1 MSMYAAALTEL
12 IAVDGARG
20 AAVVDSTTGMVLAH
34 TTVVEFDLESAAA
47 AITEL
52 VRAQGRALRMLG
64 ASDGIDDILVT
75 LTTQHHIIRP
85 LRSSPELFLYIVLDR
100 AHSHLPLARQKA
112 QDVDAK
118 LSV

>member
-1 MSMYAAALTEL
+1 MSIYAVALADL
-12 IAVDGARG
+12 VALDGAIG
-20 AAVVDSTTGMVLAH
+20 AAVVDSTTGMVLARSIV
-34 TTVVEFDLESAAA
+34 TDIDLESSAA

-52 VRAQGRALRMLG
+52 VRAQGRALKMLG
-64 ASDGIDDILVT
+64 TSDSIDDILVT

-85 LRSSPELFLYIVLDR
+85 LRSTPELFLYIVLDR
-100 AHSHLPLARQKA
+100 AHSHLPLARLKA